1 MRCVTLLL
9 LTGLAACGDDPQV
22 PTDAL
27 PVGNLTVGA
36 TVATT
41 VGTAPSVRI
50 TDAKGKGIRN
60 VLVRW
65 KVTSGGGKVVNDSVR
80 TTASGEASSGGWTL
94 GTTSGEQTLQASA
107 DGITPVTFTATAA
120 PGPLAKFTRVSPD
133 VQSAEVNTA
142 VATPPSVRT
151 EDQYGNPV
159 PNVSVVFSVTLGG
172 GTLTGNQPTSNA
184 QGVASVAAWRLGT
197 AAGQQIVTASTS
209 GIENIV
215 FGATALAGPAASL
228 TKIAGDDQEAVANAA
243 VSVRPGVRAV
253 DAFGNPVGNVPVTF
267 TPGPSSGT
275 VTGATTA
282 TDLATGSA
290 FVGSWTIGAAA
301 TQTLTATSSM
311 LPSASVTFTARAVN
325 SLFDIDVRFVGE
337 GGSTIVREAFSK
349 AAERWRSII
358 IGDMHN
364 TRMNVPAGSCTDW
377 MPAMNEVVND
387 VVIFARIDTID
398 GPGNILGQAGPCYLN
413 SGSRL
418 SAVGIMEFDKDDM
431 AMLIA
436 NGSFTEVILHEM
448 GHVLGI
454 GTLWN
459 YDRNLLVGKGG
470 ADPYF
475 QGTAGRAGFA
485 AINTLVY
492 SGNPVPVEN
501 SGGVGTR
508 DSHWRETVLLRE
520 LMTGFLNRNVTNPL
534 SRLTIGSLQ
543 DLGYTVNLNAA
554 DPYSLTAQ
562 LRYAFPYIESEVTT
576 LHNDIADLPLYE
588 VTPGGAR
595 TLVRAAARS
604 R

>member
-1 MRCVTLLL
+1 MRCVTLVLL
-9 LTGLAACGDDPQV
+9 AGLAACGDDPQV

-65 KVTSGGGKVVNDSVR
+65 KVTSGGGKVVNDSIR

-107 DGITPVTFTATAA
+107 EGIAPVTFTATAA
-120 PGPLAKFTRVSPD
+120 PGPLARFTRVSPD

-142 VATPPSVRT
+142 VTTPPSVRT

-159 PNVSVVFSVTLGG
+159 PSVSVVFSVTLGG
-172 GTLTGNQPTSNA
+172 GTLTGNQQTSNA

-197 AAGQQIVTASTS
+197 TAGQQIVTASTS
-209 GIENIV
+209 GIESIV

-243 VSVRPGVRAV
+243 VPVRPGVRAV

-290 FVGSWTIGAAA
+290 FVGSWTIGSSA

-337 GGSTIVREAFSK
+337 GGSTIVREAFTK

-358 IGDMHN
+358 VSDMHN
-364 TRMNVPAGSCTDW
+364 TRINVPAGSCAIDAAHRRGRQRCRDLRAHRHDRRPGQHPRSGRSLFREHGIASVGRGHHGVRQGRHGHAHRQWQFHRGDSARDGTCARHRHALELQPQ
-377 MPAMNEVVND
+377 PARGRGAAP
-387 VVIFARIDTID
+387 IRTSRARPDA
-398 GPGNILGQAGPCYLN
+398 PVCSHQHP
-413 SGSRL
+413 RL
-418 SAVGIMEFDKDDM
+418 
-431 AMLIA
+431 
-436 NGSFTEVILHEM
+436 
-448 GHVLGI
+448 
-454 GTLWN
+454 
-459 YDRNLLVGKGG
+459 
-470 ADPYF
+470 
-475 QGTAGRAGFA
+475 
-485 AINTLVY
+485 

-501 SGGVGTR
+501 SGGAGTR

-562 LRYAFPYIESEVTT
+562 LRYAFPFVESEVTT

-588 VTPGGAR
+588 ITPSGAR
-595 TLVRAAARS
+595 TLVRASARS